1 MEFARH
7 TLKEMIAVRKLISFH
22 YFEFAKGYVFEGEQH
37 DFWEFLYVDKGS
49 VEVKADDR
57 THQLEQGMIIFHKP
71 EEFHTVQVSQQHKP
85 PNLFVLS
92 FECTSPHMVRFENQL
107 IRLGTKERNL
117 LSLLLQEGFHSFEPP
132 YDSSHTHELISNP
145 EAPFASEQVMRNYL
159 EMLLIQLIRQQ
170 DEGDLRDAS
179 SAARKPASF
188 QTENTEEQMAE
199 RMIAFMREHLQ
210 EPLKLEQLCKEMH
223 LGKSRL
229 KEIFHSRTGTGPIE
243 YFKQL
248 KIEEAKSLIREQHYN
263 YTEIAAILG
272 YSSIHYFSRDFKKS
286 TGMSPSDY
294 ARTAKARV
302 RLDTSSA
309 PKRK

>member
-1 MEFARH
+1 MMEFARH
-7 TLKEMIAVRKLISFH
+7 TLNEMLAVRKLISFH

-49 VEVKADDR
+49 VEVRADDR

-71 EEFHTVQVSQQHKP
+71 GEFHTVQVGQRHKP

-92 FECTSPHMVRFENQL
+92 FECASPYMAKFENQL
-107 IRLGTKERNL
+107 VRLGTTERNL
-117 LSLLLQEGFHSFEPP
+117 LSMLLQEGFHSFEPP

-159 EMLLIQLIRQQ
+159 ETLLIQLIRLQ
-170 DEGDLRDAS
+170 DDAERQILH
-179 SAARKPASF
+179 AERKPASF
-188 QTENTEEQMAE
+188 QTEKAEQLLAE
-199 RMIAFMREHLQ
+199 RIIAYMRQRLEG
-210 EPLKLEQLCKEMH
+210 PLRLDDLCKEMH

-229 KEIFHSRTGTGPIE
+229 KEIFHSQTDTGPIE

-248 KIEEAKSLIREQHYN
+248 KIKEAKTLIREQHYN
-263 YTEIAAILG
+263 YTEIAAMLG

-286 TGMSPSDY
+286 TGMSPTDY

-302 RLDTSSA
+302 KLGVRND
-309 PKRK
+309 K